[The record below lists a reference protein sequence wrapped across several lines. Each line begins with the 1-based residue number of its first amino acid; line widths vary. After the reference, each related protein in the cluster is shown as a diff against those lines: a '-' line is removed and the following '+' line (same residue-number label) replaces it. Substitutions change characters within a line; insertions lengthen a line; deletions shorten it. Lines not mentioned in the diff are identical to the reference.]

1 MNGQQKARMEA
12 IYADAE
18 EGLLSK
24 VQIEI
29 LEYVAHHKDEA
40 ELDGWLAATES
51 FVLERP
57 D

>member
-40 ELDGWLAATES
+40 ELDGWLPATES
-51 FVLERP
+51 FVLDRP